1 MKMFVYAGSYT
12 PDDEARGIHVC
23 RLDPAT
29 GALEHVSSAGGA
41 RNPSFLALDPANRFL
56 YAVCETSDET
66 GAGAIAAFSIDRD
79 SGAPTFLNQASS
91 VGGGP
96 CHLTVDATGA
106 FVLAANY
113 GSGSVCMLP
122 IRDDGSLGEATDF
135 VQHEGS
141 SVNPQRQTSPH
152 AHSINIDPGN
162 RYAFSPDLGLD
173 KILIYELDLKEG
185 KLTPNSHQPFA
196 QVAPG
201 AGPRHFAFHPN
212 RKFAYVINEIG
223 NTFTA
228 FAYDES
234 KGTLDEIH
242 SVSTLPEGY
251 SETTHTADLHVSP
264 SGRFLYGSNRGHD
277 SIAICAID
285 EDTGELSQ
293 VGVEPTQGKN
303 PRNFAL
309 DPSGIFL
316 FAANQDTDSVV
327 TFRVDA
333 DSGELAATGDVVEL
347 PKPVCLK
354 FASA

>member
-1 MKMFVYAGSYT
+1 MFVYAGSYT
-12 PDDEARGIHVC
+12 QDDAKGIHLC
-23 RLDPAT
+23 RLDPST
-29 GALEHVSSAGGA
+29 GALDYLSSAGGA
-41 RNPSFLALDPANRFL
+41 RNPSFLALDPGNRFL
-56 YAVCETSDET
+56 YSVCEVSGED
-66 GAGAIAAFSIDRD
+66 GAGAIAAFSIDPD
-79 SGAPTFLNQASS
+79 SGALTFLNQASS

-96 CHLTVDATGA
+96 CHLVVDASGA

-122 IRDDGSLGEATDF
+122 IGDDGSLGEASDF

-141 SVNPQRQTSPH
+141 SINPQRQTAPH

-173 KILIYELDLKEG
+173 KILIYELDLAEG
-185 KLTPNSHQPFA
+185 KLTPNPHQPFV
-196 QVAPG
+196 QVTPG
-201 AGPRHFAFHPN
+201 TGPRHFTFHPN

-234 KGTLDEIH
+234 KGTLEEIH

-251 SETTHTADLHVSP
+251 SESTHTADLHVSP

-277 SIAICAID
+277 SIVICAID
-285 EDTGELSQ
+285 EGTGELNQ
-293 VGVEPTQGKN
+293 VGLESTQGRN

-309 DPSGIFL
+309 DPSGSYL

-333 DSGELAATGDVVEL
+333 DSGRLAATGDVVEM

-354 FASA
+354 FASAL